1 MRQRHYVRRLA
12 AILLTGVAFAAP
24 AHAIAQNSAAVA
36 RSLRVCAD
44 PDDLPFSGAKP
55 EPSGLYVELGQL
67 IAQDLG
73 RTFEPVWV
81 LSNFGKRA
89 VRTTLL
95 AKTCDAYIGLP
106 GVKGFMGPAVIYSK
120 PFMHLSYAI
129 MAAAGQPITGLDDLA
144 GKRVAVQ
151 FSTPPQTLLA
161 NRDDVQSVTFLNPED
176 AAQALGRHD
185 VDAAFIWGPTAG
197 YINQTVFH
205 GLFRVTPVAGDDMRY
220 PVKIGFARVDEDL
233 RDQIDLAL
241 DANHTAIANLAVK
254 YGLPTAAP
262 VILASLPDAPSSPI
276 TLATTTEPGAAQSPA
291 PRAADVAATVAA
303 PDDALDPAMVAA
315 GHELFNGTCAHCH
328 GPDAVQSVRK
338 IDLRLLRHRYGDD
351 AQAMFHETVT
361 HGRPAKGMPN
371 WNGIFTKDE
380 FNKIFAYLSS
390 VQTQ

>member
-1 MRQRHYVRRLA
+1 MRRGRLVRRLA
-12 AILLTGVAFAAP
+12 ATLLTGAAFAAP
-24 AHAIAQNSAAVA
+24 AHAIARNSAAEV

-73 RTFEPVWV
+73 RPFEPVWA

-95 AKTCDAYIGLP
+95 ANTCDAYIGLP
-106 GVKGFMGPAVIYSK
+106 GVKGFMGPEVIYSK

-129 MAAAGQPITGLDDLA
+129 MAAAGQPVTRLDDLA

-161 NRDDVQSVTFLNPED
+161 TRDDVQAVTFLNPED

-197 YINQTVFH
+197 YIDQTVFH
-205 GLFRVTPVAGDDMRY
+205 GAFRVTPVAGDGMQY
-220 PVKIGFARVDEDL
+220 PVKIGFARANEDL
-233 RDQIDLAL
+233 RDRVDRAL
-241 DANHTAIANLAVK
+241 DANHTAIANLAMK
-254 YGLPTAAP
+254 YGLPAAAP
-262 VILASLPDAPSSPI
+262 VKLASLQDAPTI
-276 TLATTTEPGAAQSPA
+276 ALAATTESEVAQSPA
-291 PRAADVAATVAA
+291 PPAAEAAADVAPEGA
-303 PDDALDPAMVAA
+303 PTPAMVAA
-315 GHELFNGTCAHCH
+315 GHEIFNGTCAHCH
-328 GPDAVQSVRK
+328 GPDAVQAVRR
-338 IDLRLLRHRYGDD
+338 IDLRLLRHRYGDET
-351 AQAMFHETVT
+351 QAVFHETVT

-371 WNGIFTKDE
+371 WSGIFTEDE
-380 FNKIFAYLSS
+380 FKEIFAYLST
-390 VQTQ
+390 VQTP